1 MTVRQ
6 MCPSNCTIE
15 SDLHPFYAAQNTSSL
30 YGSYRLQVIED
41 LLNHQGWL
49 LQHRSNVFA
58 RPAPID

>member
-1 MTVRQ
+1 
-6 MCPSNCTIE
+6 MCLSNCTIE

-41 LLNHQGWL
+41 LLNHHWWL

-58 RPAPID
+58 RPAPIN